1 MVINAMHTLFHC
13 GLSLMIGLASLSPAA
28 AMSFA
33 THPIMFPQSG
43 NHIFWVAQ
51 GVMQSET
58 SPQSGS
64 LPDSIQQAVLQ
75 DLAQQTGDAPDQ
87 FQIIQAQ
94 AQTWPDGCLGLATPD
109 VFCTMAL
116 VEGWQVQV
124 SNGSQT
130 WTYRTDAFGDVV
142 KLEPATAS
150 SPKNNS
156 QNR

>member
-1 MVINAMHTLFHC
+1 MHTLFHC
-13 GLSLMIGLASLSPAA
+13 GLSLMIGLASLSHAA

-33 THPIMFPQSG
+33 THPIVFPQSG
-43 NHIFWVAQ
+43 SQILWIAQ
-51 GVMQSET
+51 GVMQSE
-58 SPQSGS
+58 PQPVS
-64 LPDSIQQAVLQ
+64 LPDSIQRSVLQ
-75 DLAQQTGDAPDQ
+75 DLAQQTGEAPEG

-94 AQTWPDGCLGLATPD
+94 KQTWPDGCLGLATPD
-109 VFCTMAL
+109 MLCTMAL

-142 KLEPATAS
+142 KLESDTVS
-150 SPKNNS
+150 SPKNPS

>member
-1 MVINAMHTLFHC
+1 MHPLYHYCF
-13 GLSLMIGLASLSPAA
+13 SLMIGLASLSPAA

-33 THPIMFPQSG
+33 THPIAFPQSS
-43 NHIFWVAQ
+43 NHIFGIAQ

-58 SPQSGS
+58 SPQSES
-64 LPDSIQQAVLQ
+64 LPESIQQAILQ
-75 DLAQQTGDAPDQ
+75 DLAQQTGDNPDQ

-94 AQTWPDGCLGLATPD
+94 VQTWPDGCLGLATPD

-150 SPKNNS
+150 SPKNNF